1 MGHPLLHHLGR
12 VGRLRRIAERER
24 MSSPNAVRLIRL
36 NLLLLRAQRLLAAVV
51 SPSATLRPVPAR
63 VPTAAAE
70 FHRRLS

>member
-1 MGHPLLHHLGR
+1 MDHPLHHHLGR

-24 MSSPNAVRLIRL
+24 MPSPNAVRPLRL

-51 SPSATLRPVPAR
+51 SPSPALRPVPAR
-63 VPTAAAE
+63 VPTAGAE